1 MNYLRLP
8 SFESAETVHV
18 VVESPRGSTVKLKY
32 DPTLEAF
39 GLSRPLAEGLVY
51 PYDWG
56 FVPSTR
62 ASDGDPLDVM
72 VVWDRPS
79 FPGVVLRCRLLGVVA
94 AEQNNKH
101 HPERRER
108 NDRLIAVPVEA
119 PRQAAIERVDDL
131 PVRLREE
138 LESFFLATVAFEN
151 KDLTFRGWSGVE
163 AAYDLVRS
171 CLVSADTERIG
182 TKTSA

>member
-1 MNYLRLP
+1 MNYLRIP
-8 SFESAETVHV
+8 SFASADAVHV

-32 DPTLEAF
+32 DPALEAF
-39 GLSRPLAEGLVY
+39 GVSRPLPEGLVY

-79 FPGVVLRCRLLGVVA
+79 FPGVVLTCRLLGVVS
-94 AEQNNKH
+94 AEQNNKQ

-108 NDRLIAVPVEA
+108 NDRLIALPLEA
-119 PRQAAIERVDDL
+119 PRQEAIESIDDL
-131 PVRLREE
+131 PVRMREE
-138 LESFFLATVAFEN
+138 LESFFVATVAFEH
-151 KDLTFRGWSGVE
+151 KDLTFLGWSGVS

-171 CLVSADTERIG
+171 CLTGTDAERIE
-182 TKTSA
+182 TRSR

>member
-1 MNYLRLP
+1 MNYFDIP
-8 SFESAETVHV
+8 AFSSSDAVHV

-32 DPTLEAF
+32 DSTLEAF
-39 GLSRPLAEGLVY
+39 GLSRPLPEGLVY

-108 NDRLIAVPVEA
+108 NDRLIALPLDA
-119 PRQAAIERVDDL
+119 PRQAAIESVDDL
-131 PVRLREE
+131 PVRMREE
-138 LESFFLATVAFEN
+138 IESFFLATVAFEK
-151 KDLTFRGWSGVE
+151 KDLTFRGWSGVS

-171 CLVSADTERIG
+171 SLATTDRGRVART
-182 TKTSA
+182 TT

>member
-1 MNYLRLP
+1 MNYLTLP
-8 SFESAETVHV
+8 SFASSDAVHV

-32 DPTLEAF
+32 DPELEAF
-39 GLSRPLAEGLVY
+39 ALSRPLPEGLVY

-56 FVPSTR
+56 FIPSTR

-79 FPGVVLRCRLLGVVA
+79 FPGVVLTCRLLGVVG
-94 AEQNNKH
+94 AEQNNKQ

-108 NDRLIAVPVEA
+108 NDRLIALPLDA
-119 PRQAAIERVDDL
+119 PRQASIEGVDDL
-131 PVRLREE
+131 PVRMREE
-138 LESFFLATVAFEN
+138 LESFFLATVAFEH
-151 KDLTFRGWSGVE
+151 KDLVFRGWSGVS

-171 CLVSADTERIG
+171 SLARSDKESIAR
-182 TKTSA
+182 KA